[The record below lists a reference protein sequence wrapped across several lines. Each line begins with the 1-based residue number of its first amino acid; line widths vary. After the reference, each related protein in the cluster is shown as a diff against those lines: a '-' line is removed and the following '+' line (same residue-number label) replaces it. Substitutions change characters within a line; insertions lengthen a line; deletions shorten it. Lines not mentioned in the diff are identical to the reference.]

1 MSKTQSELSCE
12 SSASLPGRN
21 GVLSMQ
27 SMILNLSAAQFVTA
41 EWRVKS

>member
-12 SSASLPGRN
+12 SSASLQGRN

-27 SMILNLSAAQFVTA
+27 SMILNHSAAQFMTA
-41 EWRVKS
+41 ECQVKS